1 MTHNINNDILNRIKQ
16 PDKCCENCGKSY
28 KKNENLKKHKIL
40 CDLIQIGK
48 DQRTLSTICLDQD
61 DETETIPSQKILYK
75 MLIELAKK
83 YNKLEQ
89 QMTEVNKWVSKNKR
103 KINVNEWLNHNL
115 QPSLTFEHF
124 ISSIV
129 ITEKEAIYITETSF
143 YTAFNEIL
151 TRILYNF
158 KDNAADN
165 KDIPIFAFAQK
176 TNIFY
181 VYEMIDGHK
190 QWILLTKEKLIRFL
204 NKVHIKWINV
214 FYQWKKNKFLEPGI
228 NKDKLEKIFDTANIK
243 LMDIDFD
250 KENIFSKTRTIL
262 FQGLKTDMKGLV
274 ECDFE
279 F

>member
-1 MTHNINNDILNRIKQ
+1 
-16 PDKCCENCGKSY
+16 
-28 KKNENLKKHKIL
+28 
-40 CDLIQIGK
+40 
-48 DQRTLSTICLDQD
+48 
-61 DETETIPSQKILYK
+61 
-75 MLIELAKK
+75 
-83 YNKLEQ
+83 
-89 QMTEVNKWVSKNKR
+89 
-103 KINVNEWLNHNL
+103 
-115 QPSLTFEHF
+115 
-124 ISSIV
+124 
-129 ITEKEAIYITETSF
+129 
-143 YTAFNEIL
+143 
-151 TRILYNF
+151 LYNF